1 MILPDANLILYA
13 YDRRSPFHRVAA
25 RWWTTCL
32 NGSETVAIPSVVL
45 FSVIRLATSAHLFV
59 RPFRFSE
66 ITAEVKKWLSRPNCE
81 VLYPATGHVE
91 RAIALVTQSGGG
103 GNLSTDAQIAA
114 LALEH
119 LATVHTADLDFQRF
133 QGLRWYNPITGG
145 KSS

>member
-1 MILPDANLILYA
+1 VRTTVTLDEDVRLLLNREI
-13 YDRRSPFHRVAA
+13 RRSGLSFK
-25 RWWTTCL
+25 
-32 NGSETVAIPSVVL
+32 
-45 FSVIRLATSAHLFV
+45 
-59 RPFRFSE
+59 
-66 ITAEVKKWLSRPNCE
+66 VKKWLSRPNCE

-133 QGLRWYNPITGG
+133 QGLRWYSPITGG